1 MPGDVVQPLWDF
13 DTGVTIG
20 TGPTLGNREVRLFEF
35 AGDNYE
41 MGYQQGMQ
49 LRDAISLM
57 ASRLGSFPSLVANK
71 SPLLPSRLYLYMAAR
86 RAVNEYLPDIFNH
99 YPNQHKRIEG
109 LAKGAQ
115 MELSFFLLM
124 MTAELM
130 VTQVNYRLGACT
142 AAGISAERCTL
153 GEPLIIKNYDFPE
166 EFQPF
171 YITRHSQPLE
181 GYASLEVS
189 MAPLA
194 GCHDGI
200 NQHGLAVSYNYAY
213 GTDLPK
219 FMVPVSLVVQEILEN
234 CATVEEAVK
243 FAVESKR
250 AGGAI
255 LMLGDSRGRFA
266 SVELSPNFSGV
277 REPENGLLVNTN
289 NYLSSDM
296 LPYDIPANAYYSGRA
311 VRSLRGIR
319 VHESSE
325 LRYSRAIQ
333 LLDRDEAMGVRE
345 ILEVFCDHGEGG
357 KGSDNTICRHGEL
370 LSTSCSVIMFPAS
383 RRMLVTYGNPCSS
396 VYTDFREVFKEE
408 GPEES

>member
-1 MPGDVVQPLWDF
+1 MPGDDVQPPWDIN
-13 DTGVTIG
+13 TGVTIG
-20 TGPTLGNREVRLFEF
+20 TGLTLGNREVRLFEF

-49 LRDAISLM
+49 LRETLSLM
-57 ASRLGSFPSLVANK
+57 ASRLGNFSSLQANK
-71 SPLLPSRLYLYMAAR
+71 SPLIPSRLYLYLAAR
-86 RAVNEYLPDIFNH
+86 RAVNEYLPDVFNY
-99 YPNQHKRIEG
+99 YPRQHKRIEG

-115 MELSFFLLM
+115 LELSFFMLM

-142 AAGISAERCTL
+142 AAGIAAERCSL
-153 GEPLIIKNYDFPE
+153 GEPVIIKNYDFPE

-171 YITRHSQPLE
+171 FITRHSQPLE

-189 MAPLA
+189 MAALA

-200 NQHGLAVSYNYAY
+200 NQHGLVVSYNYAY

-234 CATVEEAVK
+234 CATVEEAVE

-255 LMLGDSRGRFA
+255 LLLGDTQGKLA

-277 REPENGLLVNTN
+277 RKPENGVLVNTN
-289 NYLSSDM
+289 NYISSDM
-296 LPYDIPANAYYSGRA
+296 VPYDIPSNAYYSGRA
-311 VRSLRGIR
+311 ARSLRGVR

-325 LRYSRAIQ
+325 LRYSRAMQ
-333 LLDRDEAMGVRE
+333 LLDREEPMGVKE
-345 ILEVFCDHGEGG
+345 ILDVFCDHGEGG
-357 KGSDNTICRHGEL
+357 KGSDNTVCRHGDF
-370 LSTSCSVIMFPAS
+370 LSTTCSVIMFPTS

-396 VYTDFREVFKEE
+396 VYTDFRGVFKEE
-408 GPEES
+408 SSEEA